1 VNRRHLFNL
10 LVGAALAP
18 ELLVKPAKTYFLP
31 PRRGW
36 FLSDLRP
43 GHVLTVEDIR
53 RAKRMLALQ
62 QPEQPYYVMYQ
73 NRVWFAKN
81 EAVALSLLSD
91 FNQSNNAIYSEWHAG
106 SI

>member
-1 VNRRHLFNL
+1 MNRRHLFNL
-10 LVGAALAP
+10 LGGAALAP
-18 ELLVKPAKTYFLP
+18 ELLVSTRKHFLP

-81 EAVALSLLSD
+81 EAVALSLVND
-91 FNQSNNAIYSEWHAG
+91 FNQRNNAIYSEWHAG